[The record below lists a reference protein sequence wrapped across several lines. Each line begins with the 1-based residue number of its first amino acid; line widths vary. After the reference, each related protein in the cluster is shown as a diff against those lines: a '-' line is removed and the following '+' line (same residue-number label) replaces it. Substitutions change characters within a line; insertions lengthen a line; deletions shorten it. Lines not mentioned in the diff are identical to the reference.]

1 VGVVANEV
9 GGEAGVAAHGGGV
22 WARTGGPFLTGNP
35 KDTLDDASGAGWPHL
50 YSRTMKATVHPELLR
65 WARERASRS
74 TASLAKSVGVS
85 ERRVESWET
94 SGELTLKQVEKVAKV
109 TYTPVGYLFLSEPP
123 VEAVPIPDLRTKANR
138 TLTRPSPDLLETIY
152 LCQRRQAWYRDN
164 ERILGSQPRAFVGS
178 VRPEDPIEDVAARM
192 RGALQFG
199 LDEQRSFPT
208 WTETLRRFI
217 EAADDAGVMVMCSG
231 VVHNNNRRT
240 LDPEEF
246 RGFALA
252 DPLAPLVFVNG
263 ADSKSAQMFTLAHE
277 LAHLW
282 LGSSALSDA
291 GPGRVAD
298 NTVERWCNRVAAEF
312 LVPADA
318 LRSEYRAGNLLVDE
332 TARLSRA
339 FKVSML
345 VMLLRLHELGFL
357 ARPEFELAYDAELA
371 RIDQLPGGGGGNFYL
386 TQAARISKRFA
397 RALVVSTLEGRTL
410 YRDAMN
416 LVGITKVETFHELGR
431 HLGLP
436 V

>member
-1 VGVVANEV
+1 
-9 GGEAGVAAHGGGV
+9 
-22 WARTGGPFLTGNP
+22 
-35 KDTLDDASGAGWPHL
+35 
-50 YSRTMKATVHPELLR
+50 MKATIQPDLLR
-65 WARERASRS
+65 WARERASR
-74 TASLAKSVGVS
+74 TRASLAKSVGVS
-85 ERRVESWET
+85 EARVETWET
-94 SGELTLKQVEKVAKV
+94 SGELTLKQVEKVAKA
-109 TYTPVGYLFLSEPP
+109 TYTPVGYLFLHQPP
-123 VEAVPIPDLRTKANR
+123 VETVPIPDLRTKGNR
-138 TLTRPSPDLLETIY
+138 RIPRPSPDLLETIY

-164 ERILGSQPRAFVGS
+164 ERILGGQQIAFVGS
-178 VRPEDPIEDVAARM
+178 ARLEDSIADIAARM
-192 RGALQFG
+192 RGELRFN

-231 VVHNNNRRT
+231 VVHNNNRRA

-252 DPLAPLVFVNG
+252 DTLAPLVFVNG
-263 ADSKSAQMFTLAHE
+263 ADSKAAQMFTLAHE

-291 GPGRVAD
+291 GPGSVPENAI
-298 NTVERWCNRVAAEF
+298 ERWCNRVAAEF

-318 LRSEYRAGNLLVDE
+318 LRSEHRGDNELADE
-332 TARLSRA
+332 ASRLARS
-339 FKVSML
+339 FKVSAL

-357 ARPEFELAYDAELA
+357 TRPRFEDAYADELA
-371 RIDQLPGGGGGNFYL
+371 RLEQLPGGSGGNFYL
-386 TQAARISKRFA
+386 TQSARVSKRFA
-397 RALVVSTLEGRTL
+397 RALVVSTLEGHTL

-416 LVGITKVETFHELGR
+416 LVGISKVETFRELAR